1 MSDRSRSPRPRR
13 EEHHRRWLSTIEVSP
28 GGPHQKT
35 LLYFHGFMGDAKSY
49 ADCEEGTY
57 WPRDAGMKV
66 LLVNAP
72 QRRVTCS
79 REVTN
84 AWYDYITDRQGEL
97 CDVIDT
103 EHFDD
108 VVAAV
113 HRLMKKEFDVV
124 GPGNVILAGYSQGG
138 TVALH
143 AGLMWKGPK
152 LGGIYAISTTLLT
165 TTPAVDPGCKVWVY
179 HGLSDEVFPWH
190 KWAREGWAR
199 LLSCGTDLEL
209 NVQDGIFHVDDV
221 WEAAVIRKCFQAK
234 HEDPALKLERAFIED
249 TEIEPAWCLEATLR
263 AARCCTQLME
273 RFEAMLANVRH
284 QATASKQSSLDDLV
298 AYMKNWHKNK
308 WVQTPLAARAGGPA
322 HFDLKVFGLQ
332 SGPESSCWPL
342 PEAAS
347 KDKPVPKE
355 GAVVVSIGIER
366 ASWLAYVT
374 RTLFYAPVE
383 QQRVVYRLVCKLLEF
398 LILQLRTGANV
409 AGVLRACADLA
420 RQQIDVS
427 SAQYKGIKQG
437 HLYAHVWAVHSKDH
451 KGASEPQALKE
462 SDVIDEGAYLATA
475 GFEPFRTQRLSSKQ
489 APHQLDAVWLQ
500 DTVWVQGH
508 EGGATLTLT
517 QNAHKEEACVMI
529 DAGAN
534 PEPKDDLVIATR
546 ALSDIRA
553 ILSVT
558 FAIGPRVTKR
568 EQEQVSGGKA
578 AERSTGAAR
587 CRGVAESC
595 CRGGRRRCGRRAGR
609 RGAES

>member
-1 MSDRSRSPRPRR
+1 
-13 EEHHRRWLSTIEVSP
+13 
-28 GGPHQKT
+28 
-35 LLYFHGFMGDAKSY
+35 
-49 ADCEEGTY
+49 
-57 WPRDAGMKV
+57 
-66 LLVNAP
+66 
-72 QRRVTCS
+72 
-79 REVTN
+79 
-84 AWYDYITDRQGEL
+84 
-97 CDVIDT
+97 
-103 EHFDD
+103 
-108 VVAAV
+108 
-113 HRLMKKEFDVV
+113 
-124 GPGNVILAGYSQGG
+124 
-138 TVALH
+138 
-143 AGLMWKGPK
+143 MW
-152 LGGIYAISTTLLT
+152 T
-165 TTPAVDPGCKVWVY
+165 
-179 HGLSDEVFPWH
+179 
-190 KWAREGWAR
+190 
-199 LLSCGTDLEL
+199 
-209 NVQDGIFHVDDV
+209 
-221 WEAAVIRKCFQAK
+221 
-234 HEDPALKLERAFIED
+234 
-249 TEIEPAWCLEATLR
+249 
-263 AARCCTQLME
+263 

-553 ILSVT
+553 ILNES
-558 FAIGPRVTKR
+558 
-568 EQEQVSGGKA
+568 
-578 AERSTGAAR
+578 RSKSAVAKQLKEVLAQQDVEELLNR
-587 CRGVAESC
+587 VAEEDDD
-595 CRGGRRRCGRRAGR
+595 GADEEQGEEEQKVKEPEDGEETLQEAAGME
-609 RGAES
+609 ESKEVFYFG